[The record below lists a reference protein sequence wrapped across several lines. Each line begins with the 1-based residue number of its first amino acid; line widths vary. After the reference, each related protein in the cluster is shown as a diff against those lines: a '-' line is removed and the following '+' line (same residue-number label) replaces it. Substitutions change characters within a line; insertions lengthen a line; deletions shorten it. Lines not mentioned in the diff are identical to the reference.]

1 MNEIRQ
7 LPIEISNQI
16 AAGEVIENPASVIK
30 EVVEK
35 QKFRAANGQQIQHY
49 GERDVFVT
57 SEGF

>member
-1 MNEIRQ
+1 MDSGAE
-7 LPIEISNQI
+7 E
-16 AAGEVIENPASVIK
+16 SVCPKGWGSRFRIK
-30 EVVEK
+30 EVLEK